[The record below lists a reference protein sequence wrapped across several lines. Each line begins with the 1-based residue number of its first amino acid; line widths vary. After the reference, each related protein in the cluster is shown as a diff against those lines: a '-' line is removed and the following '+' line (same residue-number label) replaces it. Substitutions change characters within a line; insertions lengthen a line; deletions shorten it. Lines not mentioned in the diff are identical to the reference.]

1 MRVTRFFSFAAPA
14 LLGMVP
20 IVALTGGCTSSLTYP
35 ATAGKSP
42 ARPDVYPCPELM
54 CDAMFGVARS
64 AKNATQDTETVIAFN
79 LPEGVQSTVWN
90 KVQTRLTSRT
100 TTPVRAMTATDTA
113 AFSVEQIRVNGG
125 KAEVDVLYLD
135 RGVWQLATVK
145 FTGGAL
151 APFHLDSITRWV
163 IPATAPTAND
173 PRPAEALAA
182 AEVKAVRDGQDA
194 ARAAAKATA
203 NAPAVDPTPA
213 PTEVA
218 AEETTTSTTTTP

>member
-1 MRVTRFFSFAAPA
+1 MGTELKKFAQN
-14 LLGMVP
+14 G
-20 IVALTGGCTSSLTYP
+20 T
-35 ATAGKSP
+35 
-42 ARPDVYPCPELM
+42 
-54 CDAMFGVARS
+54 
-64 AKNATQDTETVIAFN
+64 
-79 LPEGVQSTVWN
+79 PEGNETKALIEAGHKAPTSAVVKMAEKFLETNSDK
-90 KVQTRLTSRT
+90 KVLLDGVIRSKDQNDSLE
-100 TTPVRAMTATDTA
+100 
-113 AFSVEQIRVNGG
+113 SVFGNF
-125 KAEVDVLYLD
+125 DVLYLD

-173 PRPAEALAA
+173 PRPAEAFAA

-194 ARAAAKATA
+194 ARAAAKAAA